1 MCKLFF
7 WLLKNVHLVEREK
20 KGDLII
26 LNSNLQAL
34 EDFLWQSSDLL
45 GRLEEMREDLNA
57 NDFADDVNSAKTA
70 VELHMELRR
79 KIHKIPVENMD
90 SLGQRLLHRLST
102 QNDGSKDSLMTSM
115 AFNPDLQATIP
126 QIMHLLD
133 QMHSGQQHLLH
144 LWQIKKTKLEQCLQL
159 RVFEQDCE
167 KVVITAEHITCIL

>member
-1 MCKLFF
+1 M
-7 WLLKNVHLVEREK
+7 
-20 KGDLII
+20 
-26 LNSNLQAL
+26 
-34 EDFLWQSSDLL
+34 L

-90 SLGQRLLHRLST
+90 SLGQRLLHRLSS
-102 QNDGSKDSLMTSM
+102 QNDGSKDTLMISM

-159 RVFEQDCE
+159 RIFEQDCE
-167 KVVITAEHITCIL
+167 KVKKNYQVNHFDLTDFFTMLLFVFFRCSTGFIVTVKRF